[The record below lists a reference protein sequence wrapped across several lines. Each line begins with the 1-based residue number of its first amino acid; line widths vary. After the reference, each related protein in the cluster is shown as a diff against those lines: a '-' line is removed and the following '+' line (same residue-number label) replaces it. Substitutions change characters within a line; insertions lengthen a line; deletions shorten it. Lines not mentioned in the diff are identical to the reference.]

1 MPWLRSSCARSSAPA
16 AASTA
21 AERPPGRPRYRQA
34 SAAPAARPLPV
45 LVSQRRRSTIIP
57 RTSPAPLA
65 ELANLAATGTLP
77 GILRQLSGLGGCT
90 RPIRL
95 AGHRTEHQVDTTT
108 GEIGPALRR
117 LDSAELPAGDLLV
130 RCGNRRTTRCAACAE
145 TYRRDTFHLITAGL
159 RGGKGTP
166 EEVTTHPRVF
176 ATFTAPSFGPVHN
189 RPGTGACRCGRR
201 HAADDPELGT
211 PLDPDRYDYESAVLW
226 NAHAGMLWR
235 RFTIHLR
242 REIARRAG
250 LTQRE
255 LPERARVSFAKVA
268 EYQKRGAVHFHA
280 VIRLDGPA
288 GGETRPPHWAS
299 AVLLGDAI
307 RTAASRAVVP
317 GPVIDG
323 RTHTFAFGRQLD
335 IRTIHGPD
343 LDGGQALTDR
353 AVAAYIAKYAT
364 KGAETATLDR
374 RLRFVAELAGMNLPP
389 HAERLIRTAWTLGG
403 RKDLAHLRLRAWA
416 HMLGFRGHFST
427 KTRRYSTTLGALRT
441 ARAQWRR
448 LQAAIARGDDPQPVD
463 SEETTLVLAHW
474 AYAGTGLTPTEQWL
488 SASLADTPTTP
499 TPEGD
504 NAR

>member
-1 MPWLRSSCARSSAPA
+1 M
-16 AASTA
+16 
-21 AERPPGRPRYRQA
+21 
-34 SAAPAARPLPV
+34 
-45 LVSQRRRSTIIP
+45 
-57 RTSPAPLA
+57 
-65 ELANLAATGTLP
+65 
-77 GILRQLSGLGGCT
+77 
-90 RPIRL
+90 
-95 AGHRTEHQVDTTT
+95 
-108 GEIGPALRR
+108 
-117 LDSAELPAGDLLV
+117 
-130 RCGNRRTTRCAACAE
+130 
-145 TYRRDTFHLITAGL
+145 
-159 RGGKGTP
+159 
-166 EEVTTHPRVF
+166 TTHPRVF

-189 RPGTGACRCGRR
+189 RPGPRPCRCGRR
-201 HAADDPELGT
+201 HASDDPALGA
-211 PLDPDRYDYESAVLW
+211 PLDPERYDYESAVLW

-299 AVLLGDAI
+299 AELLGDAI
-307 RTAASRAVVP
+307 RAAASRAVVP
-317 GPVIDG
+317 GPVLDG
-323 RTHTFAFGRQLD
+323 RTHTFTFGRQLD
-335 IRTIHGPD
+335 IRTIHDPD

-364 KGAETATLDR
+364 KGAETATGTLDR
-374 RLRFVAELAGMNLPP
+374 RLRFVAELATLDLPQ
-389 HAERLIRTAWTLGG
+389 HAERLIRTAWALGA

-441 ARAQWRR
+441 ARAEWRR

-463 SEETTLVLAHW
+463 DAGETTTLVLAHW
-474 AYAGTGLTPTEQWL
+474 AYTGTGLTPTEQWL
-488 SASLADTPTTP
+488 SASLADTSAPTTAAL
-499 TPEGD
+499 EG
-504 NAR
+504 ATTHG